1 MAISAAPARE
11 RLLDALEQ
19 LANSR
24 APEARLV
31 LQTGPVYLM
40 WIARRG
46 EDQLE
51 QESVSSTALPP
62 AFKLTTERGMLLRE
76 LGFAKPSGRRNWK
89 RRHPRARASL
99 VKIADETLDILA
111 RVYGADQAIVLSIC
125 EDPREHPQNPALLA
139 AMRELAGNKGVPGGA
154 ALAAG
159 GGLDARRRAMY
170 SNMLNATFLVPI
182 NLEPDPD
189 AEGSEAFHVF
199 ETHPS
204 GRPTLGVFTD
214 WASLRLWEPRGH
226 EYWPIHGSRMFGMA
240 LERRPVTLRINPQ
253 GDVGGELYAHEVE
266 MLVRAVKSVQS

>member
-1 MAISAAPARE
+1 MAISAAPPRE

-19 LANSR
+19 LAASR
-24 APEARLV
+24 AREARLV
-31 LQTGPVYLM
+31 LQAGPIYLV
-40 WIARRG
+40 WIARAG
-46 EDQLE
+46 DDQLE
-51 QESVSSTALPP
+51 QESVSSTVLPP
-62 AFKLTTERGMLLRE
+62 AYKLTTERGMLLRE

-89 RRHPRARASL
+89 RRHPRTRASL
-99 VKIADETLDILA
+99 EEVVDQTLDILA
-111 RVYGADQAIVLSIC
+111 RVYAVDQPILLALH
-125 EDPREHPQNPALLA
+125 EDPRDHPQNPGLIA
-139 AMRELAGNKGVPGGA
+139 AMREVAKGWDEA
-154 ALAAG
+154 K
-159 GGLDARRRAMY
+159 RRAMY

-226 EYWPIHGSRMFGMA
+226 DYWSIHASRLFVMA
-240 LERRPVTLRINPQ
+240 LERHPVTLQINPN
-253 GDVGGELYAHEVE
+253 GDIGGELYCHEVE